1 MLLLSSASLI
11 IRQSTEV
18 DTVVIPHSGH
28 SDLIS
33 LWSRLCERL
42 HRHYRLARSL
52 ELALGIPLLQF
63 GRIY

>member
-11 IRQSTEV
+11 RHSSEV

-28 SDLIS
+28 SDLIA